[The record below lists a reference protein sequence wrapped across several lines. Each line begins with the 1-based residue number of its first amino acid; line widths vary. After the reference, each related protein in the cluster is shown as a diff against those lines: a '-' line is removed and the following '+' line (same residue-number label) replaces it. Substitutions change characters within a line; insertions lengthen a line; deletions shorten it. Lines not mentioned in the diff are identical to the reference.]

1 MKLLFAAMLLILAG
15 CSQSG
20 GSPAPV
26 VPNSASPAPASVS
39 PGSVAPGSAAPA
51 TAAPSAGAASGSAAT
66 APSNATA
73 VIVKDFKI
81 EPADIKVQG
90 KTVSLAVTNQGPTI
104 HNVTIRDASG
114 TVIVATKDLKTGE
127 SETISATLAPG
138 SYVLFCSLPG
148 HESLGTKGTLEVSP

>member
-39 PGSVAPGSAAPA
+39 PGSAAPA
-51 TAAPSAGAASGSAAT
+51 SAAPSAGAASGSAAT

>member
-1 MKLLFAAMLLILAG
+1 MKLLFAGMLLFLAG
-15 CSQSG
+15 CSQPG
-20 GSPAPV
+20 GSLAPV
-26 VPNSASPAPASVS
+26 VPNSASPAPTSAVAAS
-39 PGSVAPGSAAPA
+39 P
-51 TAAPSAGAASGSAAT
+51 APSAAAST

-90 KTVSLAVTNQGPTI
+90 KAVSLAVTNQGPTI

-114 TVIVATKDLKTGE
+114 TVIVATKDLKTGK
-127 SETISATLAPG
+127 SETITATLAPG
-138 SYVLFCSLPG
+138 NYILFCSLPG

>member
-1 MKLLFAAMLLILAG
+1 MKLLFAAMLLIVAG
-15 CSQSG
+15 CSQAG
-20 GSPAPV
+20 GSLAPV

-39 PGSVAPGSAAPA
+39 PASVAPASS
-51 TAAPSAGAASGSAAT
+51 APSAAASTGTASS

-81 EPADIKVQG
+81 EPVDIKVQG
-90 KTVSLAVTNQGPTI
+90 KTVSLAVMNQGPTV

-114 TVIVATKDLKTGE
+114 TVIVATKDLKPGE

-138 SYVLFCSLPG
+138 SYILFCSLPG
-148 HESLGTKGTLEVSP
+148 HESLGTKGTLEVTP

>member
-1 MKLLFAAMLLILAG
+1 MKLVFAAMLLILAG

-20 GSPAPV
+20 GSQAPV
-26 VPNSASPAPASVS
+26 VPNSASPAPASA
-39 PGSVAPGSAAPA
+39 APRSAAPA
-51 TAAPSAGAASGSAAT
+51 SAAPSAGASTGSGST
-66 APSNATA
+66 TPSNATA

-81 EPADIKVQG
+81 EPADVKVQG
-90 KTVSLAVTNQGPTI
+90 KTVSLAVTNQGPTV
-104 HNVTIRDASG
+104 HNVTIRDTSG

-138 SYVLFCSLPG
+138 SYVLFCSLAG

>member
-15 CSQSG
+15 CGQSG

-26 VPNSASPAPASVS
+26 VPNSASPAPASVVPAS
-39 PGSVAPGSAAPA
+39 SAPA
-51 TAAPSAGAASGSAAT
+51 TTTPSAGASGGAAST
-66 APSNATA
+66 APSNPTA

-104 HNVTIRDASG
+104 HNVAIRDASG
-114 TVIVATKDLKTGE
+114 TVIVTTKDLKTGE

-138 SYVLFCSLPG
+138 SYILFCSLPG

>member
-1 MKLLFAAMLLILAG
+1 MKLLFAAMLLIVAG
-15 CSQSG
+15 CSQAG
-20 GSPAPV
+20 GSLAPV
-26 VPNSASPAPASVS
+26 VPNSASPAPT
-39 PGSVAPGSAAPA
+39 SVAPASS
-51 TAAPSAGAASGSAAT
+51 APSAAASAGSAST

-81 EPADIKVQG
+81 EPVDIKVQG

>member
-1 MKLLFAAMLLILAG
+1 MKLLFAGMLLFLAG
-15 CSQSG
+15 CSQPG
-20 GSPAPV
+20 GSLAPV
-26 VPNSASPAPASVS
+26 VPNSASPAPAS
-39 PGSVAPGSAAPA
+39 
-51 TAAPSAGAASGSAAT
+51 AAPSAAASTAPSAPGPT

-90 KTVSLAVTNQGPTI
+90 KAVSLAVTNQGPTI

-114 TVIVATKDLKTGE
+114 TVIVASRDLKSGE
-127 SETISATLAPG
+127 SETITATLAPG
-138 SYVLFCSLPG
+138 NYILFCSLPG

>member
-1 MKLLFAAMLLILAG
+1 MKLLFAGILLFLAG
-15 CSQSG
+15 CSQPG
-20 GSPAPV
+20 GSLAPV
-26 VPNSASPAPASVS
+26 VPNSASPAAAS
-39 PGSVAPGSAAPA
+39 
-51 TAAPSAGAASGSAAT
+51 TAPSAAASTVPSAAGPT

-81 EPADIKVQG
+81 EPVDIKVQG
-90 KTVSLAVTNQGPTI
+90 KVVSLAVTNQGPTI

-114 TVIVATKDLKTGE
+114 TVIVASRDLKTGE

-138 SYVLFCSLPG
+138 TYVLFCSLPG

>member
-1 MKLLFAAMLLILAG
+1 MKLLFAGMLLFLAG
-15 CSQSG
+15 CSQPG
-20 GSPAPV
+20 GSLAPV
-26 VPNSASPAPASVS
+26 VPNSASPAPAS
-39 PGSVAPGSAAPA
+39 
-51 TAAPSAGAASGSAAT
+51 AAPSAPASAAPSAAAST

-138 SYVLFCSLPG
+138 TYVLFCSLPG

>member
-1 MKLLFAAMLLILAG
+1 MKLLFAAMLLIVAG
-15 CSQSG
+15 CRQAG
-20 GSPAPV
+20 GSLAPV
-26 VPNSASPAPASVS
+26 VPNSASPAPTSVTPASS
-39 PGSVAPGSAAPA
+39 
-51 TAAPSAGAASGSAAT
+51 APSAAASAGSAST

-90 KTVSLAVTNQGPTI
+90 KTVSLAVTNQGPTV

>member
-1 MKLLFAAMLLILAG
+1 MKLLFAGMLLFLAG
-15 CSQSG
+15 CSQPG
-20 GSPAPV
+20 GSLAPV
-26 VPNSASPAPASVS
+26 VPNSASPAPAS
-39 PGSVAPGSAAPA
+39 
-51 TAAPSAGAASGSAAT
+51 AAPSAAASTAPSAAAST

-114 TVIVATKDLKTGE
+114 TVIVATRDLKTGE

-138 SYVLFCSLPG
+138 TYVLFCSLPG
-148 HESLGTKGTLEVSP
+148 HESLGTKGTLDVSP

>member
-1 MKLLFAAMLLILAG
+1 MKLLFAAMLMILAG

-39 PGSVAPGSAAPA
+39 PGSAAPA
-51 TAAPSAGAASGSAAT
+51 SAAPSAGAASGSAAT

-90 KTVSLAVTNQGPTI
+90 KMVSLAVTNQGPTI

-114 TVIVATKDLKTGE
+114 AVIVATKDLKTGE

>member
-1 MKLLFAAMLLILAG
+1 MKLLFAAMLLIVAG
-15 CSQSG
+15 CSQAG
-20 GSPAPV
+20 GSLAPV
-26 VPNSASPAPASVS
+26 VPNSASPAPAS
-39 PGSVAPGSAAPA
+39 AGSASS
-51 TAAPSAGAASGSAAT
+51 APSAAASAGSAST

-90 KTVSLAVTNQGPTI
+90 KTVSLAVTNQGPTV

>member
-1 MKLLFAAMLLILAG
+1 MKLLFAAMLLIVAG
-15 CSQSG
+15 CSQAG
-20 GSPAPV
+20 GSLAPV
-26 VPNSASPAPASVS
+26 VPNSASPAPASVT
-39 PGSVAPGSAAPA
+39 PA
-51 TAAPSAGAASGSAAT
+51 SSAPSAAASAGSVST

-81 EPADIKVQG
+81 EPVDIKVQG

-114 TVIVATKDLKTGE
+114 TVIVATKDLKPGE

-138 SYVLFCSLPG
+138 SYILFCSLPG
-148 HESLGTKGTLEVSP
+148 HESLGTKGTLEVGP

>member
-1 MKLLFAAMLLILAG
+1 MKLLFAGMLLFLAG
-15 CSQSG
+15 CSQPG
-20 GSPAPV
+20 GSLAPV
-26 VPNSASPAPASVS
+26 VPNSASPAPAS
-39 PGSVAPGSAAPA
+39 AAPA
-51 TAAPSAGAASGSAAT
+51 SAAASAAPSAAAST

-90 KTVSLAVTNQGPTI
+90 KAVSLAVTNQGPTI

-114 TVIVATKDLKTGE
+114 TVIVATRDLKPGE

-138 SYVLFCSLPG
+138 NYVLFCSLPG

>member
-1 MKLLFAAMLLILAG
+1 MKLLFAAMLLIVAG
-15 CSQSG
+15 CSQAG
-20 GSPAPV
+20 GSLAPV
-26 VPNSASPAPASVS
+26 VPNSASPAPASV
-39 PGSVAPGSAAPA
+39 APA
-51 TAAPSAGAASGSAAT
+51 SSAPSAAASAGSAST

-81 EPADIKVQG
+81 EPVDIKVQG

-114 TVIVATKDLKTGE
+114 TVIVATKDLKPGE

-138 SYVLFCSLPG
+138 SYILFCSLPG
-148 HESLGTKGTLEVSP
+148 HESLGTKGTLEVGP

>member
-1 MKLLFAAMLLILAG
+1 MKLLFAGMLLFLAG
-15 CSQSG
+15 CSQPG
-20 GSPAPV
+20 GSLAPV
-26 VPNSASPAPASVS
+26 VPNSASPAPAS
-39 PGSVAPGSAAPA
+39 
-51 TAAPSAGAASGSAAT
+51 AAPSAAASTAPSAPGPT

-90 KTVSLAVTNQGPTI
+90 KAVSLAVTNQGPTI

-114 TVIVATKDLKTGE
+114 TVIVASRDLKAGE
-127 SETISATLAPG
+127 SETITATLAPG
-138 SYVLFCSLPG
+138 NYILFCSLPG

>member
-1 MKLLFAAMLLILAG
+1 MKLLFAGMLLFLAG
-15 CSQSG
+15 CSQPG
-20 GSPAPV
+20 GSLAPV
-26 VPNSASPAPASVS
+26 VPNSASPAPASA
-39 PGSVAPGSAAPA
+39 APASAAPVS
-51 TAAPSAGAASGSAAT
+51 TAPSAAAST
-66 APSNATA
+66 APANATA

-114 TVIVATKDLKTGE
+114 TVIVATRDLKTGE

-138 SYVLFCSLPG
+138 TYVLFCSLPG
-148 HESLGTKGTLEVSP
+148 HESLGTKGTLDVSP

>member
-15 CSQSG
+15 CSQAG
-20 GSPAPV
+20 GSLAPV
-26 VPNSASPAPASVS
+26 VPNSASPAPAT
-39 PGSVAPGSAAPA
+39 VAPASS
-51 TAAPSAGAASGSAAT
+51 APSAAASAGSAST

-90 KTVSLAVTNQGPTI
+90 KTVSLAVTNQGPTV

>member
-20 GSPAPV
+20 GSPA
-26 VPNSASPAPASVS
+26 ASD
-39 PGSVAPGSAAPA
+39 
-51 TAAPSAGAASGSAAT
+51 GAAST
-66 APSNATA
+66 APSNTTT

-81 EPADIKVQG
+81 QPADIKVQG

-104 HNVTIRDASG
+104 HNVAIRDASG
-114 TVIVATKDLKTGE
+114 AVIVTTRDLKTGE
-127 SETISATLAPG
+127 SETKSATLAPG
-138 SYVLFCSLPG
+138 SYILFCSLPG

>member
-20 GSPAPV
+20 GSPAASGG
-26 VPNSASPAPASVS
+26 SAS
-39 PGSVAPGSAAPA
+39 
-51 TAAPSAGAASGSAAT
+51 T
-66 APSNATA
+66 APSNSTA

-81 EPADIKVQG
+81 EPADIKVQS

-104 HNVTIRDASG
+104 HNVAIRDASG
-114 TVIVATKDLKTGE
+114 AVIVTTRDLKTGE

-138 SYVLFCSLPG
+138 SYILFCSLPG

>member
-1 MKLLFAAMLLILAG
+1 MKLQFAGMLLLLAG
-15 CSQSG
+15 CSQPD
-20 GSPAPV
+20 GSLAPV
-26 VPNSASPAPASVS
+26 VPNSTSPAPTSAVAAS
-39 PGSVAPGSAAPA
+39 
-51 TAAPSAGAASGSAAT
+51 AAPSAASAAAPAASPAVAST

-90 KTVSLAVTNQGPTI
+90 KAVSLAVTNQGPTI

-114 TVIVATKDLKTGE
+114 TVIVATRDLKPGE

-138 SYVLFCSLPG
+138 TYVLFCSLPG

>member
-1 MKLLFAAMLLILAG
+1 MKLLFAGMLLFLAG
-15 CSQSG
+15 CSQPG
-20 GSPAPV
+20 GSLAPV
-26 VPNSASPAPASVS
+26 VPNSASPAPAS
-39 PGSVAPGSAAPA
+39 
-51 TAAPSAGAASGSAAT
+51 AAPSAAASTAPSAAGPT

-114 TVIVATKDLKTGE
+114 TVIVATRDLKSGE
-127 SETISATLAPG
+127 SETITATLAPG
-138 SYVLFCSLPG
+138 NYILFCSLPG

>member
-1 MKLLFAAMLLILAG
+1 MLLFLAG
-15 CSQSG
+15 CSQPG
-20 GSPAPV
+20 GSLAPV
-26 VPNSASPAPASVS
+26 VPNSASPAPASVAS
-39 PGSVAPGSAAPA
+39 SAVASTAPA
-51 TAAPSAGAASGSAAT
+51 
-66 APSNATA
+66 NATA

-90 KTVSLAVTNQGPTI
+90 KAVSLAVTNQGPTI

-114 TVIVATKDLKTGE
+114 TVIVATRDLKPGE

-138 SYVLFCSLPG
+138 TYVLFCSLPG

>member
-1 MKLLFAAMLLILAG
+1 MKLLFAGMLLFLAG
-15 CSQSG
+15 CSQPG
-20 GSPAPV
+20 GSLAPV
-26 VPNSASPAPASVS
+26 VPNSASPAPASVAS
-39 PGSVAPGSAAPA
+39 SAVASTAPA
-51 TAAPSAGAASGSAAT
+51 
-66 APSNATA
+66 NATA

-90 KTVSLAVTNQGPTI
+90 KAVSLAVTNQGPTI

-114 TVIVATKDLKTGE
+114 TVIVATRDLKPGE

-138 SYVLFCSLPG
+138 TYVLFCSLPG

>member
-26 VPNSASPAPASVS
+26 VPNSASPAPASV
-39 PGSVAPGSAAPA
+39 APASAAPA
-51 TAAPSAGAASGSAAT
+51 TTTPSAGASDGAAST
-66 APSNATA
+66 APSNSTA
-73 VIVKDFKI
+73 VIVRDFKI

-104 HNVTIRDASG
+104 HNVAIRDASG
-114 TVIVATKDLKTGE
+114 AVIVTTRDLKTGE
-127 SETISATLAPG
+127 SETISGTLAPG
-138 SYVLFCSLPG
+138 SYILFCSLPG

>member
-1 MKLLFAAMLLILAG
+1 MKLLFAAMLMILAG

-26 VPNSASPAPASVS
+26 VPNSASPAPASLS
-39 PGSVAPGSAAPA
+39 PGSAAPA

-90 KTVSLAVTNQGPTI
+90 KMVSLAVTNQGPTV

-114 TVIVATKDLKTGE
+114 AVIVATKDLKTGE

>member
-1 MKLLFAAMLLILAG
+1 MKLLFAAMLLIVAG
-15 CSQSG
+15 CSQAG
-20 GSPAPV
+20 GSLAPV
-26 VPNSASPAPASVS
+26 VPNSASPAPASA
-39 PGSVAPGSAAPA
+39 GPA
-51 TAAPSAGAASGSAAT
+51 SSAPSAAASAGSAST

-114 TVIVATKDLKTGE
+114 TVIVATKDLKPGE

-138 SYVLFCSLPG
+138 SYILFCSLPG

>member
-1 MKLLFAAMLLILAG
+1 MKLLFAGMLLFLAG
-15 CSQSG
+15 CSQPG
-20 GSPAPV
+20 GSLAPV
-26 VPNSASPAPASVS
+26 VPNSASPAPTSAVAAS
-39 PGSVAPGSAAPA
+39 P
-51 TAAPSAGAASGSAAT
+51 APSAAAST

-81 EPADIKVQG
+81 EPADIKAQG

-114 TVIVATKDLKTGE
+114 VVIVATRDLKPGE

-138 SYVLFCSLPG
+138 SYFLFCSLPG

>member
-1 MKLLFAAMLLILAG
+1 MKLLFAGMLLFLAG
-15 CSQSG
+15 CSQPG
-20 GSPAPV
+20 GSLAPV
-26 VPNSASPAPASVS
+26 VPNSASPAPAS
-39 PGSVAPGSAAPA
+39 AAASAAS
-51 TAAPSAGAASGSAAT
+51 SAAAST

-81 EPADIKVQG
+81 EPADIKAQG

-114 TVIVATKDLKTGE
+114 TVIVATRDLKPGE

-138 SYVLFCSLPG
+138 TYVLFCSLPG

>member
-39 PGSVAPGSAAPA
+39 PGSAAPA
-51 TAAPSAGAASGSAAT
+51 SAAPSAGAASGSAAT

-90 KTVSLAVTNQGPTI
+90 KMVSLAVTNQGPTV

-114 TVIVATKDLKTGE
+114 AVIVATKDLKTGE